1 MHTPD
6 SSLHWK
12 PSSASLPL
20 TGGEEKDGLGAD
32 LMSGLAASNRTFPYP
47 DR

>member
-1 MHTPD
+1 MEGREVGNRGGGTMV
-6 SSLHWK
+6 K
-12 PSSASLPL
+12 K